1 MFVDEVEI
9 EVSAGDGGRGA
20 MSFRREKFVP
30 RGGPDGGDGGHGGS
44 VYAVASPHVNTLVQY
59 RFHPLHRAE
68 RGRHG
73 QGAKRSGATGKD
85 LELDVPIGT
94 LVFAKDLAREGDDA
108 HEDKARRDDAAH
120 ERKGAKAHGEG
131 MADEPQ
137 RPDTPV
143 RPSADTSDPDW
154 VLVADLTEP
163 GQRTLI
169 AKGGRGGLGN
179 AHFATSTNRAP
190 RKSQPGLPGE
200 VKTVRLHLKLLAD
213 VGLVGFP
220 NAGKSTLISRIS
232 AARPKIAD
240 YPFTTLTPNLGVVTM
255 SGDRSFVVAD
265 VPGLIEGAHEGHGLG
280 DRFLKHL
287 ERTKVLIHV
296 IDVSGMSAREPEAD
310 LDVLR
315 HELSRFNEDLAN
327 KPQLVAANKID
338 ALTDESSIAPLEAR
352 AMALGLPFFRISA
365 VTGAGLDRLLEAAW
379 PLIRAAREDS
389 VEVSPNL
396 A

>member
-1 MFVDEVEI
+1 MTP
-9 EVSAGDGGRGA
+9 APCA
-20 MSFRREKFVP
+20 CAP
-30 RGGPDGGDGGHGGS
+30 PAHTPDH
-44 VYAVASPHVNTLVQY
+44 
-59 RFHPLHRAE
+59 
-68 RGRHG
+68 
-73 QGAKRSGATGKD
+73 
-85 LELDVPIGT
+85 
-94 LVFAKDLAREGDDA
+94 
-108 HEDKARRDDAAH
+108 
-120 ERKGAKAHGEG
+120 
-131 MADEPQ
+131 
-137 RPDTPV
+137 
-143 RPSADTSDPDW
+143 DW

-163 GQRTLI
+163 GQRALI
-169 AKGGRGGLGN
+169 AKGGKGGLGN

-352 AMALGLPFFRISA
+352 AKALGLPFFRISA

-379 PLIRAAREDS
+379 PQIRAAREDS
-389 VEVSPNL
+389 AQSTIHNPQSAILNP
-396 A
+396 